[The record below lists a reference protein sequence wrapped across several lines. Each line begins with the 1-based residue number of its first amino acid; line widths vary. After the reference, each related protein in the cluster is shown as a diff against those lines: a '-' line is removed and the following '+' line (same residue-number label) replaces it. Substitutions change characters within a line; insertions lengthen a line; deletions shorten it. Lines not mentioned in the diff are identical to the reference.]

1 MMQNHENQISNLL
14 YTYTHRFDAGDF
26 EGAAALFRHASINTR
41 GRDAP
46 IDYLE
51 LLETWRSMVIVYEDT
66 GTPKTKHM
74 CTNAIINVDEDALHA
89 SAESYY
95 MVLQQTEQLP
105 LQPIVAGR
113 YHDKFE
119 RVDGV
124 WRFSHRDYSLMDLPG
139 NLKAHLRGIDKLL
152 AER

>member
-51 LLETWRSMVIVYEDT
+51 LLETWRAAQIPPREF
-66 GTPKTKHM
+66 G
-74 CTNAIINVDEDALHA
+74 
-89 SAESYY
+89 
-95 MVLQQTEQLP
+95 
-105 LQPIVAGR
+105 
-113 YHDKFE
+113 
-119 RVDGV
+119 
-124 WRFSHRDYSLMDLPG
+124 
-139 NLKAHLRGIDKLL
+139 
-152 AER
+152 